1 MLVDSHCHL
10 NMSEFSNDLE
20 DVISKAKNNNIGG
33 FLTICTQLKE
43 LKELKSISK
52 KHQNIWYSG
61 GVHPNNIK
69 EYIDNKLNII
79 TEYANDKN
87 FVAIGETG
95 LDYYYENPK
104 IEIQKNSFIKHINM
118 ARELGLPIIVHTRD
132 ADKDTIDI
140 LKTEYKKGEFK
151 GVIHCFSASEE
162 LAMEALDINFY
173 ISVSGIVTF
182 KNAENI
188 RQTIKK
194 VPLDKLLVETDAP
207 YLAPVPKRGK
217 RNEPAFVRYTA
228 EYLSEL
234 KNVSIQKL
242 SEQTTKNFL
251 KLFDKVKLL

>member
-1 MLVDSHCHL
+1 
-10 NMSEFSNDLE
+10 
-20 DVISKAKNNNIGG
+20 
-33 FLTICTQLKE
+33 
-43 LKELKSISK
+43 
-52 KHQNIWYSG
+52 
-61 GVHPNNIK
+61 
-69 EYIDNKLNII
+69 
-79 TEYANDKN
+79 
-87 FVAIGETG
+87 
-95 LDYYYENPK
+95 
-104 IEIQKNSFIKHINM
+104 
-118 ARELGLPIIVHTRD
+118 
-132 ADKDTIDI
+132 
-140 LKTEYKKGEFK
+140 
-151 GVIHCFSASEE
+151 
-162 LAMEALDINFY
+162 MEALDINFY